1 MQANIIKRLVH
12 QKRHEE
18 ECSGEGD
25 VDEGRSQGVW
35 ERAVRG
41 NVPRDISFE
50 QKRAWEQPHRHPG
63 GWGILGRG
71 NWGCKGPEAGSRV

>member
-12 QKRHEE
+12 QKRPEE

-41 NVPRDISFE
+41 NVPVIYHLSRS
-50 QKRAWEQPHRHPG
+50 
-63 GWGILGRG
+63 GRG
-71 NWGCKGPEAGSRV
+71 NSLTDTWGVRAF